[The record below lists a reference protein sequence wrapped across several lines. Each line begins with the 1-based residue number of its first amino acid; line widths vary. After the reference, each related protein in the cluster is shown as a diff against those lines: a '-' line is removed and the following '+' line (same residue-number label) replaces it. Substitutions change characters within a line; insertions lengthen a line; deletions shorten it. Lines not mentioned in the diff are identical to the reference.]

1 MQRRRASTTNHRL
14 PGSSLP
20 LSCWLILL
28 GATAPSGA
36 QAQAAQVVRRDSTPD
51 AAVERPFT
59 ANERPSLQ
67 ITRAPGAITLDGDLG
82 DAGWVGA
89 AKATNF
95 SENFPREKA
104 QPPVESEVWVT
115 YDEKH
120 LYLAFL
126 AADDPREVRT
136 SLRDRDRMWSDDNFG
151 ILLDTYGDASWA
163 YFLSANPYGIQ
174 GDTRV
179 STSSGED
186 AGFDIVY
193 RTEARLTE
201 RGYQVEMAVPFA
213 SLRFPDRAVQ
223 SWRATF
229 WRTRPRGSRSTYTWA
244 ALSRDD
250 PCMLCQFGTLT
261 GIEGVKPGGSL
272 ELLPALVA
280 SQSASLPDDGAGGLD
295 NGSVK
300 AAGSL
305 GVRYSFA
312 NGLTA
317 EAALNPDFS
326 QVESDVAQIDA
337 NATFALFFPERRP
350 FFQEGSELFSTY
362 FNAVYT
368 RRINDPQAAAKLI
381 GRMGRSTVAYL
392 GGRDERSPVL
402 LPFQERSFTGVGGR
416 SISNIGRYRQT
427 FGRESYV
434 GALVTDRRLEDG
446 SGSGTAAGVDGL
458 FRFGSFYRLEY
469 QLLASHTRE
478 PDDTTLTSGVN
489 DLAFAGGRHTAA
501 YDGEGYAGFAQYTSL
516 ERSARTWN
524 FDFDYRASSPTFRA
538 DNGFETRNDFRLLS
552 MYQSLSFYPG
562 SRFVDQIRPSIFASR
577 TWAYDGGRDIDQLR
591 PQLSLNLKGQTYV
604 ELAYQLG
611 RERYA
616 GLDFDDIRR
625 WSVYANSNFS
635 QLLKLGFF
643 VSHGGSIARFQSP
656 AVLGTA
662 TDVEIFG
669 TLQPSTRMGVEPS
682 LVYSRLAEP
691 DGGPEIF
698 SGYILRTRAT
708 YQFTRQLFLRLVV
721 QYNGFSQRVDIE
733 PLVTYKVNPFTL
745 VFLGST
751 HGYQDFEDPR
761 GLTAAS
767 RQFFAKFQYLVRR

>member
-1 MQRRRASTTNHRL
+1 MQRMRASTTTSRPL
-14 PGSSLP
+14 SLP
-20 LSCWLILL
+20 PTLSLWAALL
-28 GATAPSGA
+28 VAAPFGLEAQTA
-36 QAQAAQVVRRDSTPD
+36 QFVRRDSAPP
-51 AAVERPFT
+51 AAAARPFT
-59 ANERPSLQ
+59 PNERPSLQ
-67 ITRAPGAITLDGDLG
+67 IARAPGAITLDGDLD

-104 QPPVESEVWVT
+104 EPPVENEVWIT
-115 YDEKH
+115 YDEKN

-126 AADDPREVRT
+126 ASDDPREVRT
-136 SLRDRDRMWSDDNFG
+136 SLRDRDRMWSDDYFG

-163 YFLSANPYGIQ
+163 YFLAANPFGIQ
-174 GDTRV
+174 GDTRI

-201 RGYQVEMAVPFA
+201 RGYQIEMAVPFA

-244 ALSRDD
+244 AMSRDD
-250 PCMLCQFGTLT
+250 PCMLCQFGRLT

-280 SQSASLPDDGAGGLD
+280 SQSASLPDDAARGLD
-295 NGSVK
+295 NGKVK

-326 QVESDVAQIDA
+326 QVESDVAQVDA
-337 NATFALFFPERRP
+337 NTTFALFFPERRP

-402 LPFQERSFTGVGGR
+402 LPFQERSFTGVARR

-434 GALVTDRRLEDG
+434 GALVTDRRFEDG
-446 SGSGTAAGVDGL
+446 SGAGTAAGVDGL
-458 FRFGSFYRLEY
+458 FRFGNFYRLEY

-489 DLAFAGGRHTAA
+489 DVAFDGGRHTAA

-552 MYQSLSFYPG
+552 MSQALNFYPR
-562 SRFVDQIRPSIFASR
+562 SRFIDQIRPSVYVSR
-577 TWAYDGGRDIDQLR
+577 TWTYSGGRDIDQLR
-591 PQLSLNLKGQTYV
+591 PQLSLNLKGQTYI
-604 ELAYQLG
+604 ELAYELG

-616 GLDFDDIRR
+616 GLDFDGIRR

-635 QLLKLGFF
+635 QPVKLGFF
-643 VSHGGSIARFQSP
+643 LAHGGSIARFQSP
-656 AVLGTA
+656 AVLGSA
-662 TDVEIFG
+662 TDIEVFG
-669 TLQPSTRMGVEPS
+669 TLQPSARMGVEPS
-682 LVYSRLAEP
+682 IVYSRLTER

-721 QYNGFSQRVDIE
+721 QYNDFSQRVDLE
-733 PLVTYKVNPFTL
+733 PLLTYKVNPFTL

-751 HGYQDFEDPR
+751 HGYQDLDDPR

-767 RQFFAKFQYLVRR
+767 RQFFAKFQYLVRK